1 MRQCTRESS
10 VSLRVLA
17 GTDWSDHPQSRA
29 KEPTKDAEGS
39 KHQQQRSQCHS
50 QAVGVGSKKG
60 VGSGAV
66 RVVPHQGGCRHQGSR
81 PWLEFW
87 HGARRKRMETMLPT
101 LPSAASHL
109 YPAPATGQSQ
119 PETRGQRSLGM
130 ESLGHRVSLLPC
142 FVSKMQPQSVL
153 RFIQTWG
160 ILV

>member
-1 MRQCTRESS
+1 M
-10 VSLRVLA
+10 
-17 GTDWSDHPQSRA
+17 
-29 KEPTKDAEGS
+29 
-39 KHQQQRSQCHS
+39 CHS
-50 QAVGVGSKKG
+50 GSWREQTEATTHRAGPRNPRKMLKVQG
-60 VGSGAV
+60 PAAAKPVPLPGSGGGEQE
-66 RVVPHQGGCRHQGSR
+66 RSGLWGREGGPPPGGCRHQGSQ

-87 HGARRKRMETMLPT
+87 HGARRKRMETVLPT

-153 RFIQTWG
+153 RFIQT
-160 ILV
+160 